1 MFAVASDSIRDP
13 LPLVYLVVALPQDSC
28 LNYCMS
34 RNNMYKLKGL
44 RWPLFLIPSIS
55 NLNDTRGVKN
65 SYPNFIFFSK
75 KKDLRSHMI
84 ACSCKFWNISSE
96 NSKGKNKGHFLGKTI
111 TPKTIMR
118 AKLFCFST

>member
-55 NLNDTRGVKN
+55 NLNDTRGGKEFL
-65 SYPNFIFFSK
+65 SKFYFFFK
-75 KKDLRSHMI
+75 KERFTESHD
-84 ACSCKFWNISSE
+84 S
-96 NSKGKNKGHFLGKTI
+96 L
-111 TPKTIMR
+111 
-118 AKLFCFST
+118 LL